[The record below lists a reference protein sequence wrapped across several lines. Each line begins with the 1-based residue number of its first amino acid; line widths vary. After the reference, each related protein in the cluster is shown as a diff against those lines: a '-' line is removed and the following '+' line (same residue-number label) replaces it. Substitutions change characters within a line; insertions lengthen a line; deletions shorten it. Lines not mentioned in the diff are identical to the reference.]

1 MDNSP
6 NSPNFWTEAKT
17 GEIMNDAKN
26 QIFVSALRESVFC
39 CLLPTRPRIALA
51 SLGLRHAIL
60 ETAYKV
66 TEAKSETQSPQVL
79 MNK

>member
-1 MDNSP
+1 MGDYAFFQKKRQKQKS
-6 NSPNFWTEAKT
+6 EKKY
-17 GEIMNDAKN
+17 DAKKYLFDN
-26 QIFVSALRESVFC
+26 TRDLLVCDFC
-39 CLLPTRPRIALA
+39 FLPGLNFALA